1 MLEYSAFL
9 ATQTVYDDYKHAN
22 FSAIRFEFGAH
33 ALTVAQDRRLGRGG
47 MVFDAAFVL
56 ADFVLS
62 DGDAA
67 LRGRAVL
74 ELDETPRSSAWMTS
88 TSRRDP
94 NTSSRFFCRSAAN
107 VALSFISSWS
117 SSDST
122 PSAPGSGPSS
132 RGSSNSSSACSSS
145 TASSRASR
153 IASSLYQA
161 A

>member
-56 ADFVLS
+56 ADFLLS

-74 ELDETPRSSAWMTS
+74 ELL
-88 TSRRDP
+88 RRA
-94 NTSSRFFCRSAAN
+94 CRA
-107 VALSFISSWS
+107 
-117 SSDST
+117 
-122 PSAPGSGPSS
+122 
-132 RGSSNSSSACSSS
+132 RG
-145 TASSRASR
+145 RARKRQVS
-153 IASSLYQA
+153 
-161 A
+161 